1 MTTRGWEIVLTW
13 KDQFNLGGKPL
24 SYEIK
29 GTLADSK
36 SIIDSYPNDEKYIGA
51 GAGTGIQ
58 NFNYYSGMTLGEIW
72 GFENDGYFTSAD
84 FDANGKQISGPDQTW
99 VQNNNSRTWQAGDI
113 KFKDLD
119 GNGKIDFGNSKV
131 GDSGDRKIIGNK
143 LPRYTYS
150 LNLNLGWNGIF
161 LSAFLQGVGHQDWW
175 AGGDNSMFW
184 GQYSRPYSNIRADMI
199 GNWWTPDNP
208 DAYWP
213 RYTGYIAHQGSRTL
227 HIPQTKYLQN
237 VGYIRLKNLQVGYS
251 LPKRWI
257 DAVKMQTVKLYVSGE
272 NLWCWSPLYKHS
284 KQFDVNSIMGEDSE
298 TLSLVHSGLY
308 SSPIM
313 ADGGS
318 NYSYPI
324 LKAFTFGI
332 SVTF

>member
-1 MTTRGWEIVLTW
+1 
-13 KDQFNLGGKPL
+13 
-24 SYEIK
+24 
-29 GTLADSK
+29 
-36 SIIDSYPNDEKYIGA
+36 
-51 GAGTGIQ
+51 
-58 NFNYYSGMTLGEIW
+58 MTL
-72 GFENDGYFTSAD
+72 
-84 FDANGKQISGPDQTW
+84 
-99 VQNNNSRTWQAGDI
+99 NSRI
-113 KFKDLD
+113 DLD

-184 GQYSRPYSNIRADMI
+184 GQYSRPYSNIPADMI

-251 LPKRWI
+251 LPKKWI
-257 DAVKMQTVKLYVSGE
+257 EAVKMQTVKLYVSGE